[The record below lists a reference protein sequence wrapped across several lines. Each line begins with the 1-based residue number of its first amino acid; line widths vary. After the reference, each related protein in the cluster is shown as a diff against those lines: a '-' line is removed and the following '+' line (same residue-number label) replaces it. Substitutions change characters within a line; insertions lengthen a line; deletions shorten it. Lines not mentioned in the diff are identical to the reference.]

1 MEYRKVLLDSSII
14 IDHLR
19 KKDKSKSI
27 LYRITNKFE
36 LFISS
41 ITVFELYAGA
51 IDELKQKDIEI
62 ILNYINVIPFDLE
75 TAKKSGAIYIYL
87 KKKNKVI
94 EIRDI
99 FIATTSILNNLPL
112 ITLNVS
118 HFEKIDEI
126 NILKVEDKM

>member
-41 ITVFELYAGA
+41 ITVFELYTGA